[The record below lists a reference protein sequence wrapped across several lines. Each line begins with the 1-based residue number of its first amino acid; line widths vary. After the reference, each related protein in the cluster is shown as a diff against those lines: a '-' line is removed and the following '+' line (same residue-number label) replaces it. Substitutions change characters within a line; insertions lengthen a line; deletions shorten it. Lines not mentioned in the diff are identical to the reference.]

1 MKKTLLLFLITALI
15 SLQLAAQSK
24 QTSARPELSVE
35 LMANKDYSY
44 SVGTWRWTDSTSDS
58 EFVIKLEIAEQV
70 SSISGKPFQYLKGA
84 YRYKKNGVV
93 AADYMEELNE
103 SKPIMTRYSIYITAD
118 SDNNMELGVRDYL
131 LRNGNGVAK
140 HHGGSSYIK
149 YISDNPQQIKWVIID
164 DRQSGSIFADEK
176 MIDPPGISLP
186 ADIIMTKVEE

>member
-1 MKKTLLLFLITALI
+1 MKRILIILITALT
-15 SLQLAAQSK
+15 SLQLAVQSK
-24 QTSARPELSVE
+24 QASARPELSVE

-44 SVGTWRWTDSTSDS
+44 YVGTWRWTDTTSDS
-58 EFVIKLEIAEQV
+58 EFVIKLEITQTPDPDWT
-70 SSISGKPFQYLKGA
+70 IDYLKGA

-93 AADYMEELNE
+93 VADYMEELNE
-103 SKPIMTRYSIYITAD
+103 SKPMMPKYPIYITAD

-131 LRNGNGVAK
+131 LRDGHGAAK
-140 HHGGSSYIK
+140 KHGGSSYIK

>member
-44 SVGTWRWTDSTSDS
+44 YVGTWRWTDSTSDS
-58 EFVIKLEIAEQV
+58 EFVIKLEMAEEV
-70 SSISGKPFQYLKGA
+70 SWISGKPFQYLKGA

-103 SKPIMTRYSIYITAD
+103 SKPMMTKYPIYIDAD
-118 SDNNMELGVRDYL
+118 SGNNMQLGVRDYL
-131 LRNGNGVAK
+131 LRDGHGAAK

>member
-1 MKKTLLLFLITALI
+1 MKRILIILITALT

-24 QTSARPELSVE
+24 QSSARPELSVE

-44 SVGTWRWTDSTSDS
+44 YVGTWRWTDSTSDS
-58 EFVIKLEIAEQV
+58 EFVIKLEITQT
-70 SSISGKPFQYLKGA
+70 IDPDWTIDYLKGA

-93 AADYMEELNE
+93 VADYMEEINK
-103 SKPIMTRYSIYITAD
+103 SKQIMPRYPIYITAD
-118 SDNNMELGVRDYL
+118 SDNNMELGVRDFELKDGY
-131 LRNGNGVAK
+131 GEHK

>member
-1 MKKTLLLFLITALI
+1 M
-15 SLQLAAQSK
+15 
-24 QTSARPELSVE
+24 
-35 LMANKDYSY
+35 
-44 SVGTWRWTDSTSDS
+44 GTWRWTDSTSDS
-58 EFVIKLEIAEQV
+58 EFVIKLEITQT
-70 SSISGKPFQYLKGA
+70 PDPDWTFDYLKGA

-93 AADYMEELNE
+93 VADYMEEINK
-103 SKPIMTRYSIYITAD
+103 SKQIMPKYPIYITAD
-118 SDNNMELGVRDYL
+118 SDNNMELGVRDFELKDGY
-131 LRNGNGVAK
+131 GEHK

>member
-1 MKKTLLLFLITALI
+1 MKKTLLFLITTLI

-24 QTSARPELSVE
+24 QASARPELSVE

-44 SVGTWRWTDSTSDS
+44 YVGTWRWTDSTSDS
-58 EFVIKLEIAEQV
+58 EFVIKLEITQT
-70 SSISGKPFQYLKGA
+70 IDPDWTIDYLKGA

-93 AADYMEELNE
+93 VADYMEELSVN
-103 SKPIMTRYSIYITAD
+103 KDFVLYPIYIFND
-118 SDNNMELGVRDYL
+118 CKNNMELGVRDFELKDGY
-131 LRNGNGVAK
+131 GEHK

>member
-44 SVGTWRWTDSTSDS
+44 YVGTWRWTDSTSDS
-58 EFVIKLEIAEQV
+58 EFVIKLEITQT
-70 SSISGKPFQYLKGA
+70 PDPDWTFDYLKGA

>member
-24 QTSARPELSVE
+24 QASARPELSVE

-44 SVGTWRWTDSTSDS
+44 YVGTWRWTDSTSDS

-70 SSISGKPFQYLKGA
+70 SWISGKPFQYLKGA

-118 SDNNMELGVRDYL
+118 SDNNMELGVRDFELKDGY
-131 LRNGNGVAK
+131 GEHK

>member
-1 MKKTLLLFLITALI
+1 MKRILIILITALT

-24 QTSARPELSVE
+24 QASARPELSVE

-44 SVGTWRWTDSTSDS
+44 YVGTWRWTDSTSDS
-58 EFVIKLEIAEQV
+58 EFVIKLEITQT
-70 SSISGKPFQYLKGA
+70 PDPDWTFDYLKGA

-93 AADYMEELNE
+93 VADYMEEINK
-103 SKPIMTRYSIYITAD
+103 SKQIMPKYPIYITAD
-118 SDNNMELGVRDYL
+118 SDNNMELGVRDFELKDGY
-131 LRNGNGVAK
+131 GEHK